1 MRISVKRFGFPLMS
15 KWAGAE
21 LNRRHRRFQRRALPT
36 ELPARSNPRML
47 RFVVIAVNCQAR
59 TESFKNLLDTLE
71 NRGRFKTKG
80 FLC

>member
-47 RFVVIAVNCQAR
+47 RFVVIAVN
-59 TESFKNLLDTLE
+59 
-71 NRGRFKTKG
+71 
-80 FLC
+80 